1 MDTIKKEM
9 TEIIASGFNT
19 TTHYDDDRILEL
31 SWDSLIGTSSTYL
44 EDDIVHGLDDDLEII
59 IKRLLT
65 GQSRD
70 LEIVTITGMGGIG
83 KTTLARKAYNHLAI
97 RYHHFDILVW
107 VTISQEFR
115 CRNVLL
121 EALRCISKKTVSFNA
136 KDYDNKDDSDLAGLV
151 KKELNGRRYLVVV
164 DDIWSKDVWDSTRGI
179 FPDCN
184 NRSRVLLTTGETE
197 VAIYAATSSPHKMNL
212 LDLDNSWKLLRDQV
226 FGLEHDHP
234 PELGEIGK
242 EIAEKCKGLPFTISV
257 ISGHLSK
264 MDRTLESWK
273 DVARTLSEVLAI
285 HPDKCLGV
293 LGLSYHHLP
302 IHLKPCFLSMACFP
316 EDFQVDTQ
324 RLIQLWIAEGFI
336 RMSARSR
343 KSLEEVAE
351 YYLEDLIS
359 RNLIMARKRRFNG
372 EIKAYAMHDLLRE
385 FCLIEAKM
393 TKFIYVVRTDQE
405 VLTLPTQKH
414 NGGRFS
420 FQSPFCSAEDFIY
433 RLPFFTR
440 SIYIF
445 CSTCFV
451 HFSFFN
457 LLRIL
462 VFPHSCFAFP
472 CDFTNLFHLR
482 YLEVERFD
490 CLPESISKLQ
500 NLQTLIQHEQC
511 GSYITIPGTI
521 WLMKNLRHVYLGSP
535 SYLPSPR
542 ISELEIGILPNLE
555 ELSGLCSF
563 SCTNDVFKSI
573 PNLKRLMVRVSY
585 SKEDVMTKRLIDMS
599 SLTKLEALKCFRNAW
614 KGISIRRFSF
624 PTSLKMLTLTGNFL
638 FPWEEI
644 STLALLPNLEKLKL
658 KESPA
663 MGEVWRLSDDNK
675 FQSLKLLIFSYLHF
689 RHWEASSDSFPN
701 LKRLV
706 LKNCSF
712 LREIPTDFGE
722 ICTLESIELHYCGIG
737 AEDCARKIEQEQ
749 EDMGNNSLKVY
760 IHSSRGKF

>member
-1 MDTIKKEM
+1 MAAYSAVTCLLQTLEQRNPQLFDALTAKALESIHATAQYFYNFLEGSGNKNVEKIKSLEEKIRIAANHAKYAVELKISDIIDGISYTNANVQQEDLPVVVDEMYTIKKEM
-9 TEIIASGFNT
+9 MEIIASGFNT
-19 TTHYDDDRILEL
+19 TTHDDDDDQILEL
-31 SWDSLIGTSSTYL
+31 SRDSLIGTSSTYL

-70 LEIVTITGMGGIG
+70 LEIVTIAGMGGIG

-97 RYHHFDILVW
+97 RYHHFDILAW

-115 CRNVLL
+115 GRNVLL
-121 EALRCISKKTVSFNA
+121 EALRCISKQTVSSNA

-151 KKELNGRRYLVVV
+151 KKELNGRRYFVVV
-164 DDIWSKDVWDSTRGI
+164 DDIWSKDVWDSIRGI

-184 NRSRVLLTTGETE
+184 NRSRVLLTTRETE
-197 VAIYAATSSPHKMNL
+197 VAIYATTSSPHKMNL

-242 EIAEKCKGLPFTISV
+242 EIAEKCQGLPFTISV

-264 MDRTLESWK
+264 VDRTLESWK
-273 DVARTLSEVLAI
+273 DVARTLSEVLAS

-316 EDFQVDTQ
+316 EDFQVDTR

-336 RMSARSR
+336 RMSGRSR

-372 EIKAYAMHDLLRE
+372 EIKECAMHDLLRE

-420 FQSPFCSAEDFIY
+420 FQSLFCSAEDFIY

-445 CSTCFV
+445 CSTRFV
-451 HFSFFN
+451 HFSHFN
-457 LLRIL
+457 LLRVL

-472 CDFTNLFHLR
+472 FDITNLFHLR

-490 CLPESISKLQ
+490 CPPESISKLQ

-511 GSYITIPGTI
+511 GSYITVPGTI

-535 SYLPSPR
+535 SNLPSPR

-573 PNLKRLMVRVSY
+573 PNLKRLMVRVSC

-614 KGISIRRFSF
+614 EAISIRRFSF
-624 PTSLKMLTLTGNFL
+624 PTSLKMLTLTSNYL
-638 FPWEEI
+638 FP
-644 STLALLPNLEKLKL
+644 
-658 KESPA
+658 
-663 MGEVWRLSDDNK
+663 
-675 FQSLKLLIFSYLHF
+675 
-689 RHWEASSDSFPN
+689 
-701 LKRLV
+701 
-706 LKNCSF
+706 
-712 LREIPTDFGE
+712 
-722 ICTLESIELHYCGIG
+722 
-737 AEDCARKIEQEQ
+737 
-749 EDMGNNSLKVY
+749 
-760 IHSSRGKF
+760 

>member
-1 MDTIKKEM
+1 MAAYSAVTCLLQTLEQRNPQLFDALTAKALESIHATAQYFYNFLEGSGNKNVEKIKSLEEKIRMAANHAKYVVELKISDIIDGISYTNANVQQEDLPVVVDEMDRIKKEM
-9 TEIIASGFNT
+9 MEIIASGFNT
-19 TTHYDDDRILEL
+19 TTHDDDADQILEL
-31 SWDSLIGTSSTYL
+31 SRDSLIGTSYTYL

-83 KTTLARKAYNHLAI
+83 KTTVARKAYNYLAI
-97 RYHHFDILVW
+97 RYHHFDILAW

-115 CRNVLL
+115 GRNVLL
-121 EALRCISKKTVSFNA
+121 EALRCISKQTVSSNA

-151 KKELNGRRYLVVV
+151 KKELNGRRYFVVV
-164 DDIWSKDVWDSTRGI
+164 DDIWT
-179 FPDCN
+179 
-184 NRSRVLLTTGETE
+184 
-197 VAIYAATSSPHKMNL
+197 IYATTSSPHKMNL

-242 EIAEKCKGLPFTISV
+242 EIAEKCQGLPFTISV

-264 MDRTLESWK
+264 VDRTLESWK
-273 DVARTLSEVLAI
+273 DVARTLREVLAS

-302 IHLKPCFLSMACFP
+302 VHLKPCFLSMACFP
-316 EDFQVDTQ
+316 EDFQVDTR

-336 RMSARSR
+336 RMSGRGR
-343 KSLEEVAE
+343 KSLEEVAV

-359 RNLIMARKRRFNG
+359 RNLIMARKRRFN
-372 EIKAYAMHDLLRE
+372 
-385 FCLIEAKM
+385 
-393 TKFIYVVRTDQE
+393 
-405 VLTLPTQKH
+405 
-414 NGGRFS
+414 
-420 FQSPFCSAEDFIY
+420 
-433 RLPFFTR
+433 
-440 SIYIF
+440 
-445 CSTCFV
+445 
-451 HFSFFN
+451 
-457 LLRIL
+457 
-462 VFPHSCFAFP
+462 
-472 CDFTNLFHLR
+472 
-482 YLEVERFD
+482 VERFD
-490 CLPESISKLQ
+490 CPPESISKLQ

-511 GSYITIPGTI
+511 GSYITVPGTI
-521 WLMKNLRHVYLGSP
+521 WLMNNLRHVYLGSP

-573 PNLKRLMVRVSY
+573 PNLKRLMVRVSC

-614 KGISIRRFSF
+614 EAISIRRFSF
-624 PTSLKMLTLTGNFL
+624 PTSLKMLTLTGNYL

-663 MGEVWRLSDDNK
+663 TGEVWRLSDDDK

-689 RHWEASSDSFPN
+689 QHWEASSDSFPN

-722 ICTLESIELHYCGIG
+722 IGTLESIELHYCGTG

-760 IHSSRGKF
+760 IHNSRGN